1 MNDFAGLAALI
12 VAVSGFVGLW
22 WQRRLDQRKLDA
34 ERIAAAQV
42 ASEQAAEDEIARMRL
57 VHDIENE
64 RLASFKAELAD
75 LRAQLRAERDE
86 RAKLQ
91 AQFDTMEKEHRRLL
105 MFGRAEDQARIAE
118 LEKQVAHQAEEIR
131 ELRGAQ

>member
-1 MNDFAGLAALI
+1 MNDFAGIAALI
-12 VAVSGFVGLW
+12 VAVSGFIGVW
-22 WQRRLDQRKLDA
+22 FQRRIDQRRLDQ
-34 ERIAAAQV
+34 ERFAAAQA
-42 ASEQAAEDEIARMRL
+42 ASEKEAEEEIARMRL
-57 VHDIENE
+57 VRDIENE

-75 LRAQLRAERDE
+75 LRVQLRTERDE

-105 MFGRAEDQARIAE
+105 MFGRAEDQQRIAE

>member
-1 MNDFAGLAALI
+1 MDDYAGLAALI
-12 VAVSGFVGLW
+12 VAISGFIGIW
-22 WQRRLDQRKLDA
+22 FQRRIDQRRLDQ
-34 ERIAAAQV
+34 ERIAAAQA
-42 ASEQAAEDEIARMRL
+42 ASEKEAEEELSRMRL

-105 MFGRAEDQARIAE
+105 MFGRAEDQQRIAE
-118 LEKQVAHQAEEIR
+118 LEQRVAHLEQENST
-131 ELRGAQ
+131 LRGDK